1 MTVDI
6 ELFGQLADGK
16 QKRRDLIL
24 ERPMTVQEVAQLLD
38 LNTELIGLISID
50 GVQHELEDGVPTDCR
65 LCFFPPL
72 TGG

>member
-1 MTVDI
+1 LTVDI
-6 ELFGQLADGK
+6 ELFGQLSDGN

-24 ERPMTVQEVAQLLD
+24 ERPMTVKDVALLLD
-38 LNTELIGLISID
+38 LNIELIGLISID
-50 GVQHELEDGVPTDCR
+50 GVQHELEDNVPVDCR

>member
-16 QKRRDLIL
+16 QKRRTLNL
-24 ERPMTVQEVAQLLD
+24 ERPITVREAAERLG
-38 LNTELIGLISID
+38 LNMELIGLIAID
-50 GVQHELEDGVPTDCR
+50 GVQRELEDTLPVDCR

-72 TGG
+72 SGG

>member
-6 ELFGQLADGK
+6 ELFGQLSDGN

-24 ERPMTVQEVAQLLD
+24 ERPMTVKDVALLLD
-38 LNTELIGLISID
+38 LNIELIGLISID
-50 GVQHELEDGVPTDCR
+50 GVQHELEDNVPVDCR

>member
-16 QKRRDLIL
+16 QKRQALNL
-24 ERPMTVQEVAQLLD
+24 ERPITVREAAEQLGLD
-38 LNTELIGLISID
+38 KELIGLIAID
-50 GVQHELEDGVPTDCR
+50 GVQRELEDILPIDCR

-72 TGG
+72 SGG